1 MQYLFYVSNICI
13 KKLLFFGFPHTGTT
27 ILRNIIG
34 HIENVYEI
42 VNEVLMIDDNNS
54 DYTNYNFVLCK
65 WPYLIN
71 ENELLINYS
80 DYIKIFIIRNPLY
93 VFSSLNKRFK
103 NAQLNAEH
111 NVDKYIVTIK
121 QFNKLKTTKNID
133 NIFLIKY
140 EDIFEDNYKNIKYIF
155 DKIGFIYNDTIFDNS
170 KYINKVQ
177 FGNNLNIPDDPPSPS
192 WHAKYRLFQ
201 INKLFENN
209 NDKNKICLTETQHQI
224 LTTDINILEAY
235 PENKLFIRETNNL

>member
-1 MQYLFYVSNICI
+1 MY
-13 KKLLFFGFPHTGTT
+13 KKIIIFGFPHSGTT

-34 HIENVYEI
+34 HIENVHEI
-42 VNEVLMIDDNNS
+42 VDEVAMIDDNNS

-103 NAQLNAEH
+103 NTPPNDEEH

-121 QFNKLKTTKNID
+121 QFNKLENTKNID
-133 NIFLIKY
+133 NLFLIKY
-140 EDIFEDNYKNIKYIF
+140 EDIFEDNYKNIKNIF

-170 KYINKVQ
+170 KYTNKVQ
-177 FGNNLNIPDDPPSPS
+177 FGNNVSIPGDLPSPS
-192 WHAKYRLFQ
+192 CHTKYRLFQ
-201 INKLFENN
+201 INKPFVNN

>member
-1 MQYLFYVSNICI
+1 MY
-13 KKLLFFGFPHTGTT
+13 KKIIIFGFPHSGTT

-42 VNEVLMIDDNNS
+42 VDEVAMIDDNNS
-54 DYTNYNFVLCK
+54 DYTNYSFVLCK

-103 NAQLNAEH
+103 NALPNDDEH

-121 QFNKLKTTKNID
+121 QFNKLENAKNID
-133 NIFLIKY
+133 DLFLIKY
-140 EDIFEDNYKNIKYIF
+140 EDIFEDNYKNIKNIF

-170 KYINKVQ
+170 KYTNKVQ
-177 FGNNLNIPDDPPSPS
+177 FGNNITIPGDLPSPS
-192 WHAKYRLFQ
+192 CHTKYRLFQ
-201 INKLFENN
+201 INKLFVNN

-224 LTTDINILEAY
+224 LTTDINILDAY
-235 PENKLFIRETNNL
+235 PENKLFIRETNIL